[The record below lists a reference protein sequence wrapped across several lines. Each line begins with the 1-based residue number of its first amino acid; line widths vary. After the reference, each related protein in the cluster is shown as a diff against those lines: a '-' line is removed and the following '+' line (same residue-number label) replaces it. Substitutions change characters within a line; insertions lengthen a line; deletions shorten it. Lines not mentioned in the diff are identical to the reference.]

1 MRLDYDEGEQIDI
14 YDRNVAAALL
24 KPTRG
29 GGVGTP
35 LFLIVFSK
43 FPFAISC
50 GPMGCYIA
58 TKLPLA

>member
-29 GGVGTP
+29 GGVGTW
-35 LFLIVFSK
+35 LILNL
-43 FPFAISC
+43 
-50 GPMGCYIA
+50 
-58 TKLPLA
+58 TKY